1 MPGPVEP
8 FVRRPRGHVMT
19 GWEYLIVS
27 LPAFGAAK
35 SAQGESEAVDILD
48 REGAAGWEAVGMST
62 LPDAS
67 VAVLLKRR
75 SSEGLE
81 ARRGRPSRDTGTQS

>member
-1 MPGPVEP
+1 V
-8 FVRRPRGHVMT
+8 T

-27 LPAFGAAK
+27 LPAFAAAK
-35 SAQGESEAVDILD
+35 QTQGQSASVDVLN

-62 LPDAS
+62 LTDSS

-75 SSEGLE
+75 STDEH
-81 ARRGRPSRDTGTQS
+81 D